1 VISLSIQLSS
11 RVPYFQ
17 ILENK
22 RDYTVIIDNKAY
34 KMNAIGSC
42 DYLGE
47 YYNLPPS
54 PEKIS
59 FNNAPTAIKNKIF
72 GILEKYY
79 GY

>member
-1 VISLSIQLSS
+1 LSIQLSS
-11 RVPYFQ
+11 RVPCFQ

-22 RDYTVIIDNKAY
+22 RDYTVIIDEKVY

-47 YYNLPPS
+47 GYDLSPS
-54 PEKIS
+54 QKKVS

>member
-1 VISLSIQLSS
+1 
-11 RVPYFQ
+11 
-17 ILENK
+17 
-22 RDYTVIIDNKAY
+22 
-34 KMNAIGSC
+34 MNAIGSC
-42 DYLGE
+42 DYLGKG
-47 YYNLPPS
+47 YNLPPS